1 MLKDARVA
9 YIAHEVPMPIYEYQ
23 CGGCSRVSSF
33 LVRNV
38 GEHRTPACPRCG
50 AQEMSR
56 VLSRFSAISRGDS
69 ASSGTRESDLGD
81 AVAEAGGPEGG
92 MPDLSALEG
101 VDESDPRSLGRALR
115 KMARDTGEEMDPEM
129 DEICRRLESG
139 EDPEKIEEGLE
150 GGAGEDGGSD
160 DTLYDG

>member
-1 MLKDARVA
+1 
-9 YIAHEVPMPIYEYQ
+9 MPIYEYQ

-38 GEHRTPACPRCG
+38 GEHQVPACPRCG
-50 AQEMSR
+50 ATQMSR
-56 VLSRFSAISRGDS
+56 VLSRFSALSGGARAERGARD
-69 ASSGTRESDLGD
+69 ADPGD
-81 AVAEAGGPEGG
+81 AGAGGGDPEGG

-101 VDESDPRSLGRALR
+101 VDENDPRSLGRALR
-115 KMARDTGEEMDPEM
+115 KMARETGEEMDPEM

-150 GGAGEDGGSD
+150 GGAGGDAGSD

>member
-1 MLKDARVA
+1 MLRVARVLF
-9 YIAHEVPMPIYEYQ
+9 IEHEVPMPIYEYQ

-38 GEHRTPACPRCG
+38 GEHRTPACPKCG
-50 AQEMSR
+50 ATEMSR
-56 VLSRFSAISRGDS
+56 VLSRFSAISGGGK
-69 ASSGTRESDLGD
+69 SSGGGGEPDLGD
-81 AVAEAGGPEGG
+81 AGGEGGDPEGG

-101 VDESDPRSLGRALR
+101 LDESDPRSLGRALR
-115 KMARDTGEEMDPEM
+115 KMARETGEPMDPEM

-150 GGAGEDGGSD
+150 GGAGEDAGSD